1 VLTPAYFQS
10 GWTEFE
16 NLILQTLDP
25 SICDKLRVEDR
36 CQGKYDKDLGRI
48 AELLCFK
55 EIIKG
60 HKLQ

>member
-1 VLTPAYFQS
+1 MITSHAFSLLEYAFPLLHT
-10 GWTEFE
+10 
-16 NLILQTLDP
+16 
-25 SICDKLRVEDR
+25 ICDKLRVEDR